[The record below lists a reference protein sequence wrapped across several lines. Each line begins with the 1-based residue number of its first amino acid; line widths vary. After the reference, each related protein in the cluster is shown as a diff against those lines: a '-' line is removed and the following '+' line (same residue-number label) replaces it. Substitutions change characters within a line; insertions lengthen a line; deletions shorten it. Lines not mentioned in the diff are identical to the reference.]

1 MRLAVIP
8 LVFLLGLLGGCAGS
22 SRIAPVE
29 ALDERTGVTLGV
41 LKRPIELVPS
51 HSEVGMAKRTT
62 FAYLGP
68 VEWDRSGTL
77 SYGLWMHIAPGNDRA
92 FVDIRGPAAPT
103 LVLDDG
109 VVALSHMGTPYRG
122 RDAYKRA
129 APWGQVAYFDVNV
142 ATLRRMAA
150 SRKLELDVSA
160 VDGST
165 VSFSPS
171 SDTHAV
177 LTRYLQD
184 RRLTGD

>member
-8 LVFLLGLLGGCAGS
+8 SILLLGVLGGCAGS

-29 ALDERTGVTLGV
+29 ALDERTGITLGV
-41 LKRPIELVPS
+41 LKEPIELVPS
-51 HSEVGMAKRTT
+51 HPEIGAGKRTT

-77 SYGLWMHIAPGNDRA
+77 SYGLWMHIAPGNDLA
-92 FVDIRGPAAPT
+92 LADIRGSPSPT

-109 VVALSHMGTPYRG
+109 VVALSRIEAPNRG
-122 RDAYKRA
+122 RDAYKQA
-129 APWGQVAYFDVNV
+129 APWGQIAYFDLDV

-150 SRKLELDVSA
+150 SRKLELDVGA
-160 VDGST
+160 TNGST

-184 RRLTGD
+184 RGLTGD

>member
-1 MRLAVIP
+1 MRLAAIP

-22 SRIAPVE
+22 SRTAPVE

-41 LKRPIELVPS
+41 LKEPIELVPS
-51 HSEVGMAKRTT
+51 HPEVGSNKRTT

-68 VEWDRSGTL
+68 VEWNRSGTL
-77 SYGLWMHIAPGNDRA
+77 TYGLWMHIAPGNDRA
-92 FVDIRGPAAPT
+92 LVDIRGSAAPT

-109 VVALSHMGTPYRG
+109 VVALSRMESPNRG
-122 RDAYKRA
+122 RDAYKQA
-129 APWGQVAYFDVNV
+129 APWGRVAYFDLDV

-165 VSFSPS
+165 VSFSSS

-184 RRLTGD
+184 RGLTGD

>member
-8 LVFLLGLLGGCAGS
+8 LVFLLGLVGGCAGS
-22 SRIAPVE
+22 SRTAPVE
-29 ALDERTGVTLGV
+29 ALDERTGVTLGL
-41 LKRPIELVPS
+41 LKQPIELVPS
-51 HSEVGMAKRTT
+51 HSEVGAAKRTT

-77 SYGLWMHIAPGNDRA
+77 SYGLWMHVAPGNDRA
-92 FVDIRGPAAPT
+92 LVDIRGPAAPT

-109 VVALSHMGTPYRG
+109 VVALSHMEAPYRG

-150 SRKLELDVSA
+150 SRKLELDISA

>member
-1 MRLAVIP
+1 MRLAATP
-8 LVFLLGLLGGCAGS
+8 LVFLLGLLGSCAGS

-29 ALDERTGVTLGV
+29 AFDERTGVTLG
-41 LKRPIELVPS
+41 LLNEPIELVPS
-51 HSEVGMAKRTT
+51 RPAVVSSKRST

-68 VEWDRSGTL
+68 VEWNRSGTL

-92 FVDIRGPAAPT
+92 LVDIRQAAAPT

-109 VVALSHMGTPYRG
+109 VVALSRMEAPNGG
-122 RDAYKRA
+122 RDAYKQA
-129 APWGQVAYFDVNV
+129 APWGQVAYFDLDV

-150 SRKLELDVSA
+150 SRKLELDVGT

-165 VSFSPS
+165 VRFSPS

-177 LTRYLQD
+177 LSRYLQD
-184 RRLTGD
+184 RSLTAD

>member
-1 MRLAVIP
+1 MRLAIIP
-8 LVFLLGLLGGCAGS
+8 LVFLLGGLGGCAGS

-29 ALDERTGVTLGV
+29 ALDERTGITLGV
-41 LKRPIELVPS
+41 LKEPIELVPS
-51 HSEVGMAKRTT
+51 HPEVGSSKRTT

-77 SYGLWMHIAPGNDRA
+77 SYGLWMHIAPGSDRA
-92 FVDIRGPAAPT
+92 LVDIRGSAAPT

-109 VVALSHMGTPYRG
+109 VVALSHMQAPYRG
-122 RDAYKRA
+122 RGAYKQA

-150 SRKLELDVSA
+150 SRQLELDVSA

-165 VSFSPS
+165 VSFSPT

>member
-1 MRLAVIP
+1 MRLAAIP

-41 LKRPIELVPS
+41 LKEPIELVPS
-51 HSEVGMAKRTT
+51 HPEVGSSRRTT

-68 VEWDRSGTL
+68 VEWNRSGTL

-92 FVDIRGPAAPT
+92 LVDIRGSAAPT

-109 VVALSHMGTPYRG
+109 VVALSRMEAPYRG
-122 RDAYKRA
+122 RSAYKQA
-129 APWGQVAYFDVNV
+129 APWGQIAYFDLDV
-142 ATLRRMAA
+142 ATLRRMAI
-150 SRKLELDVSA
+150 SRKLDLDVGA
-160 VDGST
+160 ADGST
-165 VSFSPS
+165 VSFSSS

-184 RRLTGD
+184 RGLTGD

>member
-1 MRLAVIP
+1 M
-8 LVFLLGLLGGCAGS
+8 VFLLGLLGGCAGS
-22 SRIAPVE
+22 SRTAPVE
-29 ALDERTGVTLGV
+29 AFDERTGATLGV
-41 LKRPIELVPS
+41 LTEPIELVPA
-51 HSEVGMAKRTT
+51 HLEVGGGKRST

-68 VEWDRSGTL
+68 VEWNRSGTL

-92 FVDIRGPAAPT
+92 LLDIRRSAAPR

-109 VVALSHMGTPYRG
+109 VVGLSPMEAPNRG
-122 RDAYKRA
+122 RDAYKQA
-129 APWGQVAYFDVNV
+129 APWGQVAYFDVDV

-150 SRKLELDVSA
+150 SRKLELDVGA

-184 RRLTGD
+184 RGLTGD